1 MARSQNNTRCAAV
14 ALIMFN
20 RPDLTERVA
29 QRILEAKPRA
39 LYLIADG
46 PRPAVP
52 EDSDLCEQTR
62 HAVLALPWECPV
74 HILFAD
80 ENLGLRARVSSGLD
94 WLFSQEDEAII
105 MEDDCLADA
114 SFFPFATELLDR
126 YRNEP
131 RVGVISGNNF
141 LRGKRVSDDSYFF
154 SSDVRIWGWATWARV
169 WKDFSEEGL
178 DYPWNAVEAREVVR
192 NIPSPGRRRAL
203 LRDAERAHRI
213 NSWALPFVLHSARR
227 NYLSA
232 VPAVNLVSNVGFG
245 ARSTHTKFESFTAE
259 VEIDSISFP
268 LAHPEKVAPNPQ
280 AGAIEV
286 ALARWQWVSFPLTHP
301 FEFSA
306 RVVRYLRVVAGK

>member
-1 MARSQNNTRCAAV
+1 MGTPEENGQCAPV

-29 QRILEAKPRA
+29 QKIVAAKPRA

-46 PRPAVP
+46 PRPGML
-52 EDSDLCEQTR
+52 EDAELCDQTR
-62 HAVLALPWECPV
+62 DVVLSLPWECPV
-74 HILFAD
+74 HTLFAD

-94 WLFSQEDEAII
+94 WLFSQEDDAII
-105 MEDDCLADA
+105 MEDDCLADG
-114 SFFPFATELLDR
+114 SFFTYATELLER
-126 YRNEP
+126 YKNEP

-169 WKDFSEEGL
+169 WTDFSKAGL
-178 DYPWNAVEAREVVR
+178 DYPWPLDEARAVVQS
-192 NIPSPGRRRAL
+192 IPSPGRRKAL
-203 LRDAERAHRI
+203 LRDAVRAHRI

-227 NYLSA
+227 GYLSA
-232 VPAVNLVSNVGFG
+232 VPAVNLVTNVGFG

-259 VEIDSISFP
+259 VGIEPIDFP
-268 LAHPEKVAPNPQ
+268 LVHPQNIQPNSR

-286 ALARWQWVSFPLTHP
+286 ALARWQWVRFPLTHP
-301 FEFSA
+301 LAFLG
-306 RVVRYLRVVAGK
+306 RVVRYLRVLAGR